1 MTLAELNTP
10 FERHRIIHYGKD
22 GNKVVRHWF
31 EMQHIVGPL
40 YKGRETKSEY
50 GGAEYDVFLLFDG
63 VHDGLIFERQTR
75 HPEWYT
81 IEKYADRMK
90 EHRCDTL
97 ENFFASLDKDMERNV
112 YIGNAIVEFTRQ
124 VDAERADRYALYREQ
139 RLAAQVQKHRA
150 MMEQREAE
158 QRAKEERRKAELE
171 AERAKLLGWAD
182 DMTAM
187 RFGRVQSVLDTR
199 IRVDGKVVTKREF
212 IIGLL
217 RDGWMPERKDNVVS
231 YYGSR
236 WDRKESKPRTE
247 YRMCKDNLCYTVSK
261 TEHDFAVYLTN
272 NRERIAS

>member
-1 MTLAELNTP
+1 MTLAELSTP
-10 FERHRIIHYGKD
+10 FVRRRIIHYGKD

-97 ENFFASLDKDMERNV
+97 ENFLASLDENMEQNI
-112 YIGNAIVEFTRQ
+112 YIGSAIVEFVRQ
-124 VDAERADRYALYREQ
+124 VDAARAERYALYRER
-139 RLAAQVQKHRA
+139 RLEAQARKHRE
-150 MMEQREAE
+150 EQAKREAE
-158 QRAKEERRKAELE
+158 QWAKEERRRAELE

-182 DMTAM
+182 DMTSM

-199 IRVDGKVVTKREF
+199 IRSDGKVVTKRDF
-212 IIGLL
+212 IIDLV
-217 RDGWMPERKDNVVS
+217 RDGWMPERKDGIVS